1 MGRIHARI
9 LNDLRALAGVADS
22 AIDIAKK
29 TADIYNVPAF
39 DSYQALID
47 ETAPDALI
55 IATPTFSHAKIAEE
69 VASKYD
75 CIRGLLIEKP
85 LASTLA
91 DGQKVAEII
100 KNKGIVTLVSHSEIY
115 NPIVG
120 RAISLIETDA
130 IGVPQSV
137 IHDRRGFVPP
147 ARIPS
152 LGDVF
157 EDLGVHDFDIM
168 ARISKGKAKLYAQA
182 STENGIFNSG
192 TVMVNFES
200 GSEHLFHLSRQYA
213 GRRRYMDVSG
223 SKGSLMLDLF
233 GQIIKIQHLD
243 QAPMAASDTINLP
256 ERGATIKVYG
266 EPVREVL
273 NDFVSCVKSGETPKV
288 SIDDALCALKV
299 VEAARESASSGK
311 VVDLEIDPKK

>member
-9 LNDLRALAGVADS
+9 LNDLNSLVGVADS
-22 AIDIAKK
+22 AFDIAKA
-29 TADIYNVPAF
+29 TAETYNVPAF
-39 DSYQALID
+39 ADCQSLVE
-47 ETAPDALI
+47 ETSPDALV
-55 IATPTFSHAKIAEE
+55 IATPTFTHAKIAEE
-69 VASKYD
+69 IASKYD

-85 LASTLA
+85 LASTLE
-91 DGQKVAEII
+91 DGKKVAEVV
-100 KNKGIVTLVSHSEIY
+100 KKKGIVTLVSHSEIY

-120 RAISLIETDA
+120 RALSLIETDA
-130 IGVPQSV
+130 IGIPRSV

-157 EDLGVHDFDIM
+157 EDIGVHDFDIM
-168 ARISKGKAKLYAQA
+168 ARISQGKAKLYAQ
-182 STENGIFNSG
+182 SIKETGIFNSG

-200 GSEHLFHLSRQYA
+200 GSEHIFHLSRQYA

-233 GQIIKIQHLD
+233 GQIIKVQHLD
-243 QAPMAASDTINLP
+243 QAPMAASDTIKLP

-273 NDFVSCVKSGETPKV
+273 NDFVSCVESGETPKV
-288 SIDDALCALKV
+288 SIDDALCALEV
-299 VEAARESASSGK
+299 VEAARVSATTGE
-311 VVDLEIDPKK
+311 VVDINIQPKK